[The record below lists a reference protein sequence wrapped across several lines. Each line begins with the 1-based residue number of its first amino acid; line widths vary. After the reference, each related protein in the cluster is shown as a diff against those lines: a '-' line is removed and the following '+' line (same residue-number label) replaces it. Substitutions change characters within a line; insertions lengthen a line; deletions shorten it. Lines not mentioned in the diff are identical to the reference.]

1 MTLPKI
7 IALEERFT
15 SSKLRALRG
24 EKDTPVQHKLNLGEL
39 RIRDTD
45 EAGID
50 LQVISE
56 NNSVTQNPDAEMA
69 AKLVPATMCGR
80 ALIFGAARKA
90 TDAVMTF

>member
-39 RIRDTD
+39 RIRETD

-50 LQVISE
+50 L
-56 NNSVTQNPDAEMA
+56 
-69 AKLVPATMCGR
+69 
-80 ALIFGAARKA
+80 
-90 TDAVMTF
+90 